1 MPRLA
6 TTDPQQARRWK
17 LVRARPA
24 NRRRRALPRR
34 TYGLIGLAG
43 LLVAGLG
50 WVVFGTSTLG
60 VRVIEVT
67 GAAIAGDDQVRAVA
81 AVPLGTP
88 LARVDTGE
96 IEDRVRA
103 LVSVAEVDVSRSW
116 PRTLSIEVTE
126 RSAVASVVAPGG
138 GFLLIDGTGVV
149 FHTVAERPAGVA
161 LLRLAA
167 PGPQDPSTLSGLRV
181 LAALTEPLRSQLAA
195 LVAESP
201 TRIRLEL
208 VNGTVVVWGDA
219 ESSEAKAAVAT
230 ALLARKAKT
239 IDVSSPDVATTS

>member
-1 MPRLA
+1 MPRSA
-6 TTDPQQARRWK
+6 PTDPQQARRWR

-24 NRRRRALPRR
+24 TRRRRALSRR
-34 TYGLIGLAG
+34 TYGLIALVG
-43 LLVAGLG
+43 LLGAGLG

-60 VRVIEVT
+60 VRAIEVS
-67 GAAIAGDDQVRAVA
+67 GATIAGADQVRAVA

-88 LARVDTGE
+88 LARVDTGV

-103 LVSVAEVDVSRSW
+103 LVSVADVDVSRSW
-116 PRTLSIEVTE
+116 PRTLTIEVTE
-126 RSAVASVVAPGG
+126 RAAVAAVVAPGG
-138 GFLLIDGTGVV
+138 GFLLIDRTGVV
-149 FHTVAERPAGVA
+149 FHTVVERPAGVA

-167 PGPQDPSTLSGLRV
+167 PGPRDPATLSLLRV
-181 LAALTEPLRSQLAA
+181 LAALTEPLRRQLAA
-195 LVAESP
+195 LVAESS

-219 ESSEAKAAVAT
+219 ESSDAKAAVAT
-230 ALLARKAKT
+230 ALLSRKAKT